1 MESLSGPGPPYSH
14 STLST
19 EVLLI
24 PSAELSALVE
34 VKQLKWHRGRL
45 LRAQPSKWEPFNK
58 SLAINI
64 ISSFEIAV
72 EKPPKHVVH
81 KAVLLSH
88 WG

>member
-1 MESLSGPGPPYSH
+1 M
-14 STLST
+14 
-19 EVLLI
+19 

-64 ISSFEIAV
+64 ISSF
-72 EKPPKHVVH
+72 
-81 KAVLLSH
+81 
-88 WG
+88 

>member
-1 MESLSGPGPPYSH
+1 MNSLSVWPRPSVLH
-14 STLST
+14 SALST
-19 EVLLI
+19 ELLLI

-72 EKPPKHVVH
+72 KKPRACGTQSCTVVS
-81 KAVLLSH
+81 L
-88 WG
+88 G